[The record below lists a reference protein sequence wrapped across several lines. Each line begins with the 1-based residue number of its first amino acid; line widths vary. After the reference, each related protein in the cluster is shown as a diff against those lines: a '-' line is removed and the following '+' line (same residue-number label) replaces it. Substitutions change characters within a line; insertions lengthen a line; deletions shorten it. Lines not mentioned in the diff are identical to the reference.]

1 VVLLM
6 SLYLDATLHVGGI
19 EEKEEE
25 EENASSIFG
34 SFIYRV
40 TSPVI

>member
-1 VVLLM
+1 MVLLM

-25 EENASSIFG
+25 ENASSIFG